1 MISVTKTHE
10 LIITTITL
18 SVSTQQAPEVAGVTF
33 SDTDSAPV
41 WKFLKPDQSQIFFK
55 FKNPI
60 PVQTLTTT

>member
-41 WKFLKPDQSQIFFK
+41 
-55 FKNPI
+55 
-60 PVQTLTTT
+60 